1 MKPSGPGLL
10 FAGRFFI
17 TISISVL
24 VMGSHGFLNG
34 LSAAPRA
41 RKAGAV
47 SYLFSIQGKAGPIPE
62 QG

>member
-1 MKPSGPGLL
+1 
-10 FAGRFFI
+10 
-17 TISISVL
+17 
-24 VMGSHGFLNG
+24 MGSHGFLNG